1 MKTKTFVYLIS
12 VCLLAVGCGKGD
24 QINANS
30 DNSLYR
36 SVTTLQRRLPD
47 QERVEFE
54 VSFWSLKQFAADES
68 TFRNQVNGKTVQ
80 EVIEMGKQNFAA
92 QKAAGHA
99 DYIKFDSWE
108 TMIAGLVKE
117 RQQSAV
123 RVDRSRDRD
132 NRIHKM

>member
-12 VCLLAVGCGKGD
+12 SCLLAVGCGKGD

-47 QERVEFE
+47 DQRVEFE
-54 VSFWSLKQFAADES
+54 VSFWSLKQFAESES
-68 TFRNQVNGKTVQ
+68 TFRTQVNGKTVH

-99 DYIKFDSWE
+99 DYNKFESWE
-108 TMIAGLVKE
+108 SMIDEMVQE
-117 RQQSAV
+117 RRRSAI
-123 RVDRSRDRD
+123 RVDRRDRS

>member
-1 MKTKTFVYLIS
+1 MKTKTFVYLMS
-12 VCLLAVGCGKGD
+12 LCLLTVGCGKGD

-36 SVTTLQRRLPD
+36 SVIALQRRLPD

-54 VSFWSLKQFAADES
+54 VSFWSLKQFAQNES

-92 QKAAGHA
+92 QKAAGNA
-99 DYIKFDSWE
+99 DYIKYPSWE
-108 TMIAGLVKE
+108 AMIAELVKE
-117 RQQSAV
+117 RQQSAK
-123 RVDRSRDRD
+123 RVDRRDRA
-132 NRIHKM
+132 NRIQGL

>member
-1 MKTKTFVYLIS
+1 MKSKIFVYLMS
-12 VCLLAVGCGKGD
+12 LCLLAAGCGKGD

-54 VSFWSLKQFAADES
+54 VSFWSLKQFAESES
-68 TFRNQVNGKTVQ
+68 TFRDQVNGKTVY
-80 EVIEMGKQNFAA
+80 EVIEMGKQNFVA
-92 QKAAGHA
+92 QKAAGNP

-117 RQQSAV
+117 RQQSAK
-123 RVDRSRDRD
+123 RVDRRDRT